1 MNVLP
6 QDWSVSPQKCLFLLR
21 LSYSFFSDLKD
32 LKKENDFNVFCSITK
47 CKSGRKEQKQVFFQ
61 DIVNIDVGVL
71 KF

>member
-1 MNVLP
+1 MF
-6 QDWSVSPQKCLFLLR
+6 CLKIDQFLLKNVYFCYVSAI
-21 LSYSFFSDLKD
+21 LFFQDLKD